1 MSNQFKDASLH
12 ISMKFISKSKLWSL
26 WKIKCS
32 KKATKFCEIFIL
44 LLSCLVP
51 SKVKTSQNFVAFS
64 EYMNF
69 NFKSLERWLIYFYFF
84 SKPNFCTAF
93 CTSIS
98 RPLVWTDHFN
108 NWPTF
113 LVVIVF
119 HCFVILNW
127 LITKLLQGAKIC
139 VSWLWLKGQL
149 ILKCILVSSVS
160 YKERIK
166 IIQSEVSK

>member
-1 MSNQFKDASLH
+1 MKL
-12 ISMKFISKSKLWSL
+12 KFIYSE
-26 WKIKCS
+26 
-32 KKATKFCEIFIL
+32 KATKFCEVFTL
-44 LLSCLVP
+44 LGTKQDKSEDFA
-51 SKVKTSQNFVAFS
+51 KNFVAFS